1 MCDQER
7 TIDALDVLATLK
19 MRGNNVAAR
28 SIDSGYLIDNIGN
41 LHRVVKCSDDN
52 RYPCFQCS
60 CWGYD
65 CPTSTAN
72 NGVCLLEVGFVFA
85 QMS

>member
-19 MRGNNVAAR
+19 MRDNNVAAN
-28 SIDSGYLIDNIGN
+28 SINSGYLVDNIGN
-41 LHRVVKCSDDN
+41 LHRVVKCPDGN
-52 RYPCFQCS
+52 GYPCFQCS
-60 CWGYD
+60 CYGYD
-65 CPTSTAN
+65 CPSGITHMA
-72 NGVCLLEVGFVFA
+72 CLLEVRFVFV